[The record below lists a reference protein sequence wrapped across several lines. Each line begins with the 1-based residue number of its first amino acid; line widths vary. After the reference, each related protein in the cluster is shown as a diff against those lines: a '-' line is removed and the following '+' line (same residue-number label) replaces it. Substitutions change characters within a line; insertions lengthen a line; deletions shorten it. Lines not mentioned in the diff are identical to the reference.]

1 MPVDQ
6 PVQCIAPEQVL
17 AAGEAGAFPFELYQA
32 RCLAQGDSWFS
43 IGALPPPLTSN
54 VLDAMVLSKAVVVV
68 NCARPA
74 KLLQHM
80 ADTSRDRRF
89 LRLLSGKLALR
100 WDAILLSGGGN
111 DLIDAAGVGPTAPPA
126 LRLLAT
132 PAERGPGPLP
142 PSGYVSAAGWATFEH
157 HLAAVFAALVDRRDS
172 GINRQ
177 VPLVLHTYAHL
188 MPRPAGA
195 GAGFGPWL
203 QPALDAFAVPP
214 ADREAVAREL
224 LDRLADLLARLVAQ
238 RQAQDPGCALHLV
251 DTRAAGLV
259 PAEATATGASGD
271 WVNEIHPSRAGYRK
285 CAAVWRATLDHL
297 V

>member
-1 MPVDQ
+1 MPIDQ
-6 PVQCIAPEQVL
+6 PVKCIAPEQVM
-17 AAGEAGAFPFELYQA
+17 AAGEAGAFPFDLYQA

-54 VLDAMVLSKAVVVV
+54 VLDAMALAKAVVVV

-74 KLLQHM
+74 KVLQHM
-80 ADTSRDRRF
+80 ADTSRERHF
-89 LRLLSGKLALR
+89 LRLLTGRLALK
-100 WDAILLSGGGN
+100 WDAILMSGGGN
-111 DLIDAAGVGPTAPPA
+111 DLIDAAGVGPGAPPA

-142 PSGYVSAAGWATFEH
+142 PAGYLSAAGWDTFER
-157 HLAAVFAALVDRRDS
+157 HLGAVFTALVDRRDS
-172 GINRQ
+172 GLNRH
-177 VPLVLHTYAHL
+177 VPLLLHTYAHL
-188 MPRPAGA
+188 VPRPAGA

-214 ADREAVAREL
+214 AEREGVAREL

-259 PAEATATGASGD
+259 PADAADADASGD
-271 WVNEIHPSRAGYRK
+271 WINEIHPNREGYRK

-297 V
+297 L